1 MATSNNDVKYLMDKL
16 EKFGQGLFADGANK
30 TEDVVYLK
38 QKNGGK
44 GNQSIYFEAVPP
56 FMYQLFEEH
65 TRLMVEYTDSR
76 VKEAKEDAREESK
89 RDIKERD
96 EQIAA
101 LKSELRVHRNDQDA
115 LACYNRRENLKIQGV
130 EFTED
135 ENTNEIVKEICKLAG
150 REITDADISTS
161 HRNGSTKKNNNTV
174 PGMATASN
182 KVPDIYV
189 RFTRRDVKTEVFEK
203 RKNLATNQHCPTKY
217 KNVAIYED
225 VTPLRSRIMYELRN
239 RDNKQ
244 AFKYVW
250 SRGGRI
256 FCRTQAEANMTT
268 NMPKPTVINKPED
281 LLKIG
286 FTESEVE
293 AIILNKRE

>member
-1 MATSNNDVKYLMDKL
+1 MANSDVTYLMNKL
-16 EKFGQGLFADGANK
+16 VEFGQGLEFGANK
-30 TEDVVYLK
+30 TEDVVYLR
-38 QKNGGK
+38 QKNGKG
-44 GNQSIYFEAVPP
+44 GNQPIYFDAVPP
-56 FMYQLFEEH
+56 VLYKLFEEH

-76 VKEAKEDAREESK
+76 VKEAREEGK
-89 RDIKERD
+89 RDVKERD
-96 EQIAA
+96 EQIAV

-130 EFTED
+130 EVTDD

-161 HRNGSTKKNNNTV
+161 HRNGSTKKSNNTV
-174 PGMATASN
+174 PGLSTASN

-203 RKNLATNQHCPTKY
+203 RKNLATNLHCPNKY

-250 SRGGRI
+250 LRGGRI
-256 FCRTQAEANMTT
+256 FCRTQEEANMST
-268 NMPKPTVINKPED
+268 MPKPTVINKPED